1 MRPRRGRVRRQQ
13 EQQRPRRGESERS
26 SGPERSREGKQRPAV
41 RSDEANCER
50 ERGRARRRTSVQIW
64 LKRLIKHKCLCCALL
79 DVDFMGILG
88 QMECVQSVIRNT
100 YKDNKMVVE

>member
-1 MRPRRGRVRRQQ
+1 MRGARAQSDRGR
-13 EQQRPRRGESERS
+13 GS
-26 SGPERSREGKQRPAV
+26 SGPRYGVTKRI
-41 RSDEANCER
+41 ER

-79 DVDFMGILG
+79 DVDFTGILG

-100 YKDNKMVVE
+100 YKDNKTVVE